1 MAVRKFDIR
10 KNWVGSEV
18 ASMKIAVL
26 AGNDTFLTKNIT
38 QDRKR
43 FITQSKHMIF

>member
-1 MAVRKFDIR
+1 MALAITKYLFDFAIIP
-10 KNWVGSEV
+10 S
-18 ASMKIAVL
+18 VL
-26 AGNDTFLTKNIT
+26 AGNDTVLTESIT